1 MKGCQSSDQTG
12 SLRKHR
18 RPGCFWCLTRK
29 KTERGA
35 CLQTAPRQSSP
46 CVSRLFKSAHERST
60 HPGALGHSG
69 PQALRVPQTG
79 APGHS
84 ARAPGTQSVRA
95 PALALPPHLHR
106 RRAAQV
112 GPGRPPPPSP
122 PPPLSLPTPSR
133 VASLVFLRGARPPR
147 APADVAAARHGPAA
161 GSAALIWARAPGGRR
176 GGSRPR
182 SQPGRPLPNSSRAVS
197 GERAGSE
204 DVASQPPPDCWR
216 ARVGSLP
223 RPYLLPPSGWLP
235 KAQSKREM
243 QTNWPL
249 LDALGEFL
257 SALGP

>member
-1 MKGCQSSDQTG
+1 MLVFKQPPGKVPRVSPDFLKAPTSAVHIRALWGAADRKPSGC
-12 SLRKHR
+12 HR
-18 RPGCFWCLTRK
+18 RGRQDTVP
-29 KTERGA
+29 
-35 CLQTAPRQSSP
+35 APRAHRAFAP
-46 CVSRLFKSAHERST
+46 VPSRCPRIYT
-60 HPGALGHSG
+60 DC
-69 PQALRVPQTG
+69 
-79 APGHS
+79 
-84 ARAPGTQSVRA
+84 ARPRWA
-95 PALALPPHLHR
+95 PAAPLPTPL
-106 RRAAQV
+106 
-112 GPGRPPPPSP
+112 PLPP